1 MGAPWLDSIDDKY
14 CNPIQVLCFVNKKKI
29 EIIFIYL
36 ELLVRT
42 VRRD

>member
-1 MGAPWLDSIDDKY
+1 MGAPWLDSIDDRY
-14 CNPIQVLCFVNKKKI
+14 CNPHPSVIKNKNKI
-29 EIIFIYL
+29 EIIFIHL